1 MISVFD
7 ASLVKDLAEM
17 MGKSL
22 TFKDIEAI
30 GGYVFKDQG
39 FSTHRL
45 ARVDHKLSISPL
57 NAARTLVSECE
68 RKGQLKDLFAFV
80 FELDGVP
87 LNGRS
92 VQLKGLDDL
101 LYNLSRS
108 GRYYEFGKRRFVD
121 CESDKRCL
129 PGWGVLRNGREYDLA
144 IASVDICE
152 NSRLVKKHTPGVME
166 RVYYRLWDFLK
177 RRLDVHDGRMWNW
190 AGDGGLLAFRGD
202 DRERAAVSCCL
213 EILYSLPVFNL
224 QPDKPIRDDVRLR
237 IGIDSGPV
245 KYFEE
250 TGRIVSDV
258 INFAAHLEKKG
269 TCPGALSVSGEV
281 YERLPKTM
289 QSVFTAKCELDGRT
303 ARSTA

>member
-1 MISVFD
+1 VFD

-30 GGYVFKDQG
+30 GGYLFKDHG

-45 ARVDHKLSISPL
+45 AQIDGKLSISPL
-57 NAARTLVSECE
+57 NAARTLVAECE
-68 RKGQLKDLFAFV
+68 RKGHLKELFAFV

-92 VQLKGLDDL
+92 VQLLGLDDL

-121 CESDKRCL
+121 CENDKRCL

-152 NSRLVKKHTPGVME
+152 NSRLVKKHTPTVME

-177 RRLDVHDGRMWNW
+177 HRLDLHDGRMWNW

-224 QPDKPIRDDVRLR
+224 QPDKPIRDDICLRLA
-237 IGIDSGPV
+237 IDAGPE
-245 KYFEE
+245 KYFED

-269 TCPGALSVSGEV
+269 TDPGALSVSGEV
-281 YERLPKTM
+281 YDRLPKTM
-289 QSVFTAKCELDGRT
+289 QSVFTVKRELEGRGT
-303 ARSTA
+303 RSTA